1 MQEFGIYLTAGT
13 IIAGI
18 IAIVGIS
25 RKFSTV
31 ESSATES
38 KKDVELL
45 EARIENLTRDL
56 QKSDRDGVLR
66 LDVLRQETGEMGAA
80 LRQKIHEVEMNS
92 RDRIDEVAAG
102 IRESI
107 EKLGDRLEGKI
118 DRALQRRDS

>member
-1 MQEFGIYLTAGT
+1 MYLTAGT
-13 IIAGI
+13 LIAGI

-25 RKFSTV
+25 RKFSAV
-31 ESSATES
+31 EADATES

-45 EARIENLTRDL
+45 EARIENITRDL
-56 QKSDRDGVLR
+56 QKTDRDGVLR

-80 LRQKIHEVEMNS
+80 LRQKIHEVEMSS

-107 EKLGDRLEGKI
+107 ERLGDRLEGKI
-118 DRALQRRDS
+118 DKAMQRRDG